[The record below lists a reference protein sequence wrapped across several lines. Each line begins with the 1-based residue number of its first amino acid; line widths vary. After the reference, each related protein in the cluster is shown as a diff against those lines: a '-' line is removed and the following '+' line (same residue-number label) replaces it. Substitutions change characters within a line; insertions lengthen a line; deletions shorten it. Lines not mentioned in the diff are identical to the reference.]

1 MRKESEGVTE
11 MLLESAEREFLKYG
25 FRDASLRRIS
35 SESGVSTNSIY
46 TRFKDKEGL
55 FEALVKPA
63 ADGLM
68 NIYMNSVQAASGVS
82 AVSDAIN
89 YGNQGTDE
97 VLEYIYSNFNAFKL
111 IFCHSAGTKYE
122 DYFDR
127 LAEIEESYYRK
138 FAIQFAVD
146 KTVDDMFI
154 HVICRTGWQYVYEI
168 VSHELEFD
176 KAKSFMDD
184 IRKYSFAGWKAVLGI
199 V

>member
-11 MLLESAEREFLKYG
+11 TLLESAEREFLKYG

-89 YGNQGTDE
+89 YGNQGTD
-97 VLEYIYSNFNAFKL
+97 
-111 IFCHSAGTKYE
+111 
-122 DYFDR
+122 
-127 LAEIEESYYRK
+127 
-138 FAIQFAVD
+138 
-146 KTVDDMFI
+146 
-154 HVICRTGWQYVYEI
+154 
-168 VSHELEFD
+168 
-176 KAKSFMDD
+176 
-184 IRKYSFAGWKAVLGI
+184 
-199 V
+199 